1 MDQEKI
7 GKFIAC
13 QRKENGYTQAA
24 LAERLGITDRAV
36 SKWERGKSMPDPS
49 IMLDLC
55 GLLKISVNELLT
67 GERLTMEDYQE
78 QAEKNL
84 MELTKQE
91 EANNARLLM
100 LEQVIIFMA
109 TASLL
114 AMIFA
119 ASFAVVDLIWQ
130 IMMIIAGLII
140 FAVGIVAAIKIE
152 HDAGYYECPNCGKRY
167 LPTMK
172 AVVFAPHIGLS
183 RRMKC
188 PCCEKRG
195 YHKKVLTK

>member
-67 GERLTMEDYQE
+67 GERLTMEDYRE
-78 QAEKNL
+78 QAERNL

-100 LEQVIIFMA
+100 LEKVIIFMA

-114 AMIFA
+114 VMIFA

-130 IMMIIAGLII
+130 IMMIIAGLIS
-140 FAVGIVAAIKIE
+140 FAVRIAAAI
-152 HDAGYYECPNCGKRY
+152 
-167 LPTMK
+167 
-172 AVVFAPHIGLS
+172 
-183 RRMKC
+183 
-188 PCCEKRG
+188 
-195 YHKKVLTK
+195 